1 MRKEFT
7 MTKEQCDKLL
17 DACKPVPYMVI
28 GGVEPR
34 SPQENANAAWAA
46 LGAELGFEPFSVRP
60 VEGKGIEVFTAEVVQ
75 PDAATTKFFN
85 DRHDARVAAG
95 NKSLLEGGN

>member
-17 DACKPVPYMVI
+17 EACKPVPYMII
-28 GGVEPR
+28 GGHVFC

-46 LGAELGFEPFSVRP
+46 LGAEMGFEPMSVRP
-60 VEGKGIEVFTAEVVQ
+60 VQGKGMEVFTAEAIERR
-75 PDAATTKFFN
+75 DN
-85 DRHDARVAAG
+85 
-95 NKSLLEGGN
+95 S